1 MNVVEIK
8 NLSKKYGDFL
18 ALDNINLTVESHQI
32 VGLVGPNGAG
42 KTTMIKLICSM
53 LLPTNGSIKVF
64 GQDVTKDVT
73 YKENIGYLG
82 ENIGYYENFTA
93 YNYLRFFGTFY
104 RMNGE
109 KLKKT
114 GIEVLKTVGLLNQSN
129 SKISTF
135 SRGMKQRLGLA
146 RCLLHEPD
154 LLILDEPMSGLD
166 PTGKKDIMEKLIDIR
181 DSGKTIFLSSHELR
195 YMDDVCDQI
204 CVIKNGKI
212 IAHGTPDTILTDIK
226 GMSNYVIL
234 LKSRDKKIDELQRVF
249 PEIRELSVKQNILHL
264 RVKET
269 KDFEK
274 KFLTYLLQNNIDFS
288 IKTHKIDAIYSQI
301 FEEKT

>member
-1 MNVVEIK
+1 V
-8 NLSKKYGDFL
+8 
-18 ALDNINLTVESHQI
+18 
-32 VGLVGPNGAG
+32 
-42 KTTMIKLICSM
+42 
-53 LLPTNGSIKVF
+53 
-64 GQDVTKDVT
+64 
-73 YKENIGYLG
+73 
-82 ENIGYYENFTA
+82 
-93 YNYLRFFGTFY
+93 LRD
-104 RMNGE
+104 
-109 KLKKT
+109 
-114 GIEVLKTVGLLNQSN
+114 VGLLNQSN
-129 SKISTF
+129 NKISTF

-154 LLILDEPMSGLD
+154 LLILDEPISGLD
-166 PTGKKDIMEKLIDIR
+166 PTGKKEIMEKLMEIR

-195 YMDDVCDQI
+195 YMDDICDQI

-212 IAHGTPDTILTDIK
+212 IAHDTPDTLIADIK

-234 LKSRDKKIDELQRVF
+234 LKKYDKKIDNLQRVF

-274 KFLTYLLQNNIDFS
+274 KFLSYLLQNNIDFS
-288 IKTHKIDAIYSQI
+288 IKTHKIDAIYSKI